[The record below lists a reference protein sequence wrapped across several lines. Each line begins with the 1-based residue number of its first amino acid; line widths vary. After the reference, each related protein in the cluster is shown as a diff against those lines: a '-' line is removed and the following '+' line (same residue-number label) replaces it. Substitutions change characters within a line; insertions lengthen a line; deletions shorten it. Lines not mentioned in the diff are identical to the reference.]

1 MPFTRKTGRPE
12 SYCNASID
20 FDPDALEEIKAD
32 LEFAWPNWPKEAAEE
47 EASKWELEWKK
58 FGTCIAEKVDTMSTI
73 QDLFKKGSLD

>member
-1 MPFTRKTGRPE
+1 MAEAMQEEVEDLTEVELPE
-12 SYCNASID
+12 T
-20 FDPDALEEIKAD
+20 EE
-32 LEFAWPNWPKEAAEE
+32 EKEAAEE